1 MFSLFNNTEEIF
13 EVKSLLLVNSRSCSS
28 SLKNLH
34 IKKLLITLRNLVSF
48 SLVSDFVM
56 FLLLEL

>member
-1 MFSLFNNTEEIF
+1 MFSLFNNTAEIF